1 MTEDELEIILSHLMD
16 EQEKRGQRYPLYV
29 DYKTYRLYHVFMEAG
44 TTIINAYAQYGA
56 IGLIIIA
63 FFVLVFWV
71 LKTSEKRE
79 EKLYRII
86 DTLSNELPEIRHSLE
101 EIKKRIFKS
110 DE

>member
-1 MTEDELEIILSHLMD
+1 MN
-16 EQEKRGQRYPLYV
+16 KRREGSDIPFIV
-29 DYKTYRLYHVFMEAG
+29 DYKTHRLYHVYMEAG
-44 TTIINAYAQYGA
+44 TTIMNAYAQYGA

-101 EIKKRIFKS
+101 EIKKRIFK
-110 DE
+110 DNE

>member
-1 MTEDELEIILSHLMD
+1 MDSPILRKEGSGLLIDGFAKSH
-16 EQEKRGQRYPLYV
+16 G
-29 DYKTYRLYHVFMEAG
+29 
-44 TTIINAYAQYGA
+44 

>member
-1 MTEDELEIILSHLMD
+1 M
-16 EQEKRGQRYPLYV
+16 
-29 DYKTYRLYHVFMEAG
+29 YHESMEVG
-44 TTIINAYAQYGA
+44 TTIYNAYAQYGA

-71 LKTSEKRE
+71 LRTSEKRE

-101 EIKKRIFKS
+101 EIKKRIFK
-110 DE
+110 DEKD

>member
-1 MTEDELEIILSHLMD
+1 MSRRRRARDS
-16 EQEKRGQRYPLYV
+16 PLVFVFV

-44 TTIINAYAQYGA
+44 TTIMNAYAQYGA

-86 DTLSNELPEIRHSLE
+86 DTLSSELPEIRHSLE
-101 EIKKRIFKS
+101 EIKKRIFKD

>member
-1 MTEDELEIILSHLMD
+1 MSRR
-16 EQEKRGQRYPLYV
+16 RGDSDIPFIV
-29 DYKTYRLYHVFMEAG
+29 DYKRHRLYHVFMEAG
-44 TTIINAYAQYGA
+44 TTIMNAYAQYGA